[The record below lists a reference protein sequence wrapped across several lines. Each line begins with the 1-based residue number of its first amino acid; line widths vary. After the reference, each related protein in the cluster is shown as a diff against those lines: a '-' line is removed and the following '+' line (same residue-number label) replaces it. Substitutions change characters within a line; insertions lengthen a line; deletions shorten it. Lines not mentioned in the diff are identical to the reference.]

1 MPLSKLKRKIAI
13 KLGVAIYKLNA
24 VIAKETLPEFGN
36 KQDNL
41 AIEMPRRIFNS
52 KNIFIGND
60 VSIGPNCLLTTIE
73 EYPPSSWRYAEKK
86 LEIQKFSP
94 RIVIGNGVSATSNL
108 TIGALEEVVIEDD
121 VMFAS
126 NVMITDGLHGFE
138 SANEPFKYQ
147 PMCRIAPVK
156 IKKGC
161 WIGQNVV
168 IMPGVTI
175 GEYSIIG
182 ANSVVTKNIPDQ
194 CIAMG
199 SPAKIS
205 KKWDVTNNK
214 WNLINE

>member
-1 MPLSKLKRKIAI
+1 MPLRKLKRKIAL

-41 AIEMPRRIFNS
+41 VIEMPRRIFNS
-52 KNIFIGND
+52 KKIFIGND
-60 VSIGPNCLLTTIE
+60 VSIGPNCLFTAID
-73 EYPPSSWRYAEKK
+73 EYPPKNWRDKERKAD
-86 LEIQKFSP
+86 LQKFTP

-108 TIGALEEVVIEDD
+108 TIGALEEIVIEDD

-138 SANEPFKYQ
+138 TANEPFKYQ
-147 PMCRIAPVK
+147 PMCRIAPVI

-168 IMPGVTI
+168 IMPGVII
-175 GEYSIIG
+175 GKYSIIG
-182 ANSVVTKNIPDQ
+182 ANSVVTKDIPDQ

-199 SPAKIS
+199 SPAKIT
-205 KKWDVTNNK
+205 KKWDAENNE
-214 WNLINE
+214 WNLVND

>member
-1 MPLSKLKRKIAI
+1 MPFRKLKRKIAI
-13 KLGVAIYKLNA
+13 KLGVAIYKLNT

-41 AIEMPRRIFNS
+41 VIEMPRRIFNS
-52 KNIFIGND
+52 KNIYIGNN
-60 VSIGPNCLLTTIE
+60 VSIGPNCLLTAIE
-73 EYPPSSWRYAEKK
+73 EYPPKNWRDQERKSA
-86 LEIQKFSP
+86 IQKFNP
-94 RIVIGNGVSATSNL
+94 RIAIGNGVSSTSNL

-138 SANEPFKYQ
+138 TVNEPYKYQ
-147 PMCRIAPVK
+147 PMCRIAPVI

-182 ANSVVTKNIPDQ
+182 ANSVVTKDVPDQ

-205 KKWDVTNNK
+205 KTWDATNNK
-214 WNLINE
+214 WNLISE